1 MVLRL
6 YKDELY
12 LFNTF
17 TDTMN
22 YFTLFILCFPLQ
34 FLLKRNHG
42 IRLSLVI
49 IQ

>member
-22 YFTLFILCFPLQ
+22 YFTILFYDFRYN
-34 FLLKRNHG
+34 F
-42 IRLSLVI
+42 S
-49 IQ
+49 